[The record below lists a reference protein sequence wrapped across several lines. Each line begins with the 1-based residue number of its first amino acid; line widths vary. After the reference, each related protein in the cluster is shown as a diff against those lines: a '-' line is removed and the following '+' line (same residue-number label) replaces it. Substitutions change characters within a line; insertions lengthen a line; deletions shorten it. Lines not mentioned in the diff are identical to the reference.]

1 MTTQTHKIKQ
11 HFKDHKEAYI
21 AGGVCLATGVV
32 IGAVTIL
39 VVKKGGNQNTLAEM
53 NNIVAWKPK
62 QIIDVYIEALGD
74 PGNVVQDLTTGT
86 VYASQGQA
94 ARALGVPPYYMSKHF
109 AGKLKHINGHTFIKL
124 GKAMVA
130 EAS

>member
-1 MTTQTHKIKQ
+1 MSKIKQ

-94 ARALGVPPYYMSKHF
+94 APSRRSARPGRRQQ
-109 AGKLKHINGHTFIKL
+109 
-124 GKAMVA
+124 
-130 EAS
+130 